1 MLLLHST
8 SQHFLLSSEC
18 FQPQL
23 VRSLIPDN
31 DTAVMDVDR
40 SSITEDSYMS
50 RIIDLVLFVQGQV
63 VRLGTETPARLLSG
77 TLGDQTS
84 INMP

>member
-1 MLLLHST
+1 
-8 SQHFLLSSEC
+8 
-18 FQPQL
+18 
-23 VRSLIPDN
+23 
-31 DTAVMDVDR
+31 MDVDR